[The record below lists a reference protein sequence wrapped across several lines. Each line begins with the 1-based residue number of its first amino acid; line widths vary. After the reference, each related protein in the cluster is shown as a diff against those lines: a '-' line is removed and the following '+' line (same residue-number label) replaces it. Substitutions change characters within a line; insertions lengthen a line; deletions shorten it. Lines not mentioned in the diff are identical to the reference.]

1 MTTTPPS
8 SPVSVESPSLRIAHA
23 ESDAEIAACFPV
35 MRELRTHLADAGE
48 LVARVRRQQ
57 REGYR
62 LLALWDG
69 DRAVACAGYRVTENL
84 VRGAFLYVDD
94 LVTASDARSRGLG
107 AQLLAAVEAEART
120 QGLHHIVLDSN
131 VQNSRAHRFYFREGF
146 SIRSFRFARA
156 LAR

>member
-1 MTTTPPS
+1 MTEAFPS
-8 SPVSVESPSLRIAHA
+8 SPVAESSALRLAHA
-23 ESDAEIAACFPV
+23 DSDAEIAACFAV
-35 MRELRTHLADAGE
+35 MRELRPHLAGADE

-84 VRGAFLYVDD
+84 VRGPFLYVDD

-107 AQLLAAVEAEART
+107 ARMLAAIAAEARAR
-120 QGLHHIVLDSN
+120 GLRTVVLDSN
-131 VQNSRAHRFYFREGF
+131 LQNGRAHRFYFRQGF
-146 SIRSFRFARA
+146 AIRSFRFA
-156 LAR
+156 LSLDG